1 MYLLV
6 GILLHLVCL
15 LITLFGQTVV
25 KNQIVRIYRITEEY
39 FFLKQEE
46 ERTTVITEETQALC

>member
-6 GILLHLVCL
+6 GTLLHLVCL

-25 KNQIVRIYRITEEY
+25 KNQIVRIYRITEE
-39 FFLKQEE
+39 
-46 ERTTVITEETQALC
+46 

>member
-6 GILLHLVCL
+6 GTLLHLVCL